1 LDASLQL
8 GHIRT
13 AEKRT
18 ATPLLAVARGST
30 SESLAEAQGWLRDA
44 KIAIRRGPLSAL
56 QSAMSQKV
64 GF

>member
-18 ATPLLAVARGST
+18 ATPLLAVA
-30 SESLAEAQGWLRDA
+30 QGWLRDA
-44 KIAIRRGPLSAL
+44 KIAIRRGPLSPL
-56 QSAMSQKV
+56 QSAMSPKV